1 MMWRSGRGQRP
12 AESGNQLLPGSRPR
26 AKRLTSQQNRIIS
39 LGQDGRYRTAL
50 DEILRGLRQN
60 PDDAFLLKVAVPIA
74 GASRTANLDA
84 AEPATPAQTA
94 SALLAAIAAECSS
107 CGTVWYSKHRPD
119 EKGTAIHR
127 PPAGL
132 QCQTCRYTLC
142 RDCLGTTKMSPSDRI
157 DAPVL
162 ILGPCPKGHGLLE
175 TPVLP
180 TGRSDVIAVRPERIE
195 AVIVTRDGPIPPTMA
210 EALDVVPRFVPL
222 IADDAALIH
231 IRPSKP
237 GAMAERSGREELTL
251 AQVRELE
258 REGVLAPG
266 AAERAR
272 CVFAEV
278 SNGAVGKYLVAVV
291 SKATDSDPGKP
302 IATAPAS
309 DIIDRVLAAAKDL
322 PVARPEDIQ
331 YDFDF
336 AGPKWGSRKI
346 LILTDRQLRRRLKAV
361 CKADAASGCSIFG
374 MSTSEEESPHGPLP
388 YVQLNTLSSTRL
400 AFRPYRITRRA
411 DGRYAVYGH
420 AALYNV

>member
-1 MMWRSGRGQRP
+1 MMWRLGRGQRP
-12 AESGNQLLPGSRPR
+12 AKSGDRLVPGRRPR
-26 AKRLTSQQNRIIS
+26 TKRLTSQQNRIIS
-39 LGQDGRYRTAL
+39 LGQSGRYRTAL

-60 PDDAFLLKVAVPIA
+60 PDDASLLKVAVPIV
-74 GASRTANLDA
+74 GASRTAGLEA
-84 AEPATPAQTA
+84 AEPATPVQRA
-94 SALLAAIAAECSS
+94 SALLAPMAAECSS
-107 CGTVWYSKHRPD
+107 CGRVWYSKHRPD
-119 EKGTAIHR
+119 EKGTAIHI

-142 RDCLGTTKMSPSDRI
+142 RDCLGTTKLSPDDPI

-180 TGRSDVIAVRPERIE
+180 TGRSDVITVRPERIE

-237 GAMAERSGREELTL
+237 GLMAARSGREELTL

-258 REGVLAPG
+258 RERVLAPG
-266 AAERAR
+266 AAQRAR
-272 CVFAEV
+272 CVFVEV
-278 SNGAVGKYLVAVV
+278 SNGAVGKYLVAVITRR
-291 SKATDSDPGKP
+291 TDPDPGKP

-309 DIIDRVLAAAKDL
+309 DIIDRVLAAARDL

-346 LILTDRQLRRRLKAV
+346 LILTDRTLRLRLKAV
-361 CKADAASGCSIFG
+361 CKADEASGCTIFG
-374 MSTSEEESPHGPLP
+374 MSTSVEESPHSPLP
-388 YVQLNTLSSTRL
+388 YVQLNTLSSNRL
-400 AFRPYRITRRA
+400 AFRPYRIAKRP

-420 AALYNV
+420 PALYNV